1 MNRRNEGLAV
11 LEQFL
16 SIQGEGEF
24 QGRCAYFYRLAGCNI
39 PGGCIFCDTSYAQ
52 SKNVELQVA
61 QMPPSQVKLIVI
73 TGGEPLWDTNRDKTE
88 QLIVMGCQAN
98 CHIQIETNGMM
109 PPLGVTWSGLCTY
122 VVSPKL
128 KNAGNNLIRMNV
140 LEQYVDKRA
149 SFKFVISTEEDIK
162 DVHKIVEDL
171 GIEANR
177 VWLMPEGVEV
187 AEILEKGKLL
197 LNEVLLHGYNY
208 SCRLHRLLNCV

>member
-1 MNRRNEGLAV
+1 MDEVQV

-24 QGRCAYFYRLAGCNI
+24 QGRTAYFYRLAGCNVYK
-39 PGGCIFCDTSYAQ
+39 GCFFCDTKYAQ
-52 SKNVELQVA
+52 SKNVELQLA
-61 QMPPSQVKLIVI
+61 QMPPKQVKLIVI
-73 TGGEPLWDTNRDKTE
+73 TGGEPLWGSNRDKTE
-88 QLIVMGCQAN
+88 QLIVMGCKVN
-98 CHIQIETNGMM
+98 CYVQIETNGMM

-128 KNAGNNLIRMNV
+128 KNAGLNLIRMDV
-140 LEQYVDKRA
+140 LKQYVDKRA
-149 SFKFVISTEEDIK
+149 SFKFVISTEEDIQ

-187 AEILEKGKLL
+187 AEILKKGSMLVKEILEK
-197 LNEVLLHGYNY
+197 GYNY
-208 SCRLHRLLNCV
+208 SVRLHRLLNCV